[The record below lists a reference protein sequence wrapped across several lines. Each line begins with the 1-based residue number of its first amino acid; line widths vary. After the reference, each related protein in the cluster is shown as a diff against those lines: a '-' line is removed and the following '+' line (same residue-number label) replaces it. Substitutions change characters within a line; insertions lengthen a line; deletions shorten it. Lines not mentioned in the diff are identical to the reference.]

1 MASSLILTGGA
12 ATTKTLKEEIAQ
24 TAHGFTVGSVL
35 RWDYSQ
41 GKYALAK
48 ADTALNAEVVGVV
61 NELSDA
67 NNFYLT
73 YSGYIEIPTFS
84 GGSYPVLFLSGTTA
98 GELSSSPPSFVGSVV
113 KPVLSRSTNGAGH
126 IVMNYLGTQIGGS
139 STVAIDEIQPV
150 GSVMPFAGDA
160 IPDTWLECNGA
171 AYAVSDYAELYEKL
185 RFVSGD
191 RVPLYGYITQISVNT
206 TTYSTWFSSVSVGD
220 KIVYSP
226 TQSNLTQ
233 NVVTQYSLQGKVIA
247 KGSGNITVQVYPTYS
262 SRNFIFQN
270 VIPSSVGWIAAFA
283 PGTYFYE
290 PLTSTNRRGNA
301 AGQPTAAVGAASV
314 THFNTPDLRARFPIG
329 VNTSAIGEDEGDT
342 TYNSALS
349 AFGLGEQGGSESL
362 GTIINVATW
371 NATSAESAVPS
382 GSAVIKPPYLATKY
396 IIKAKPYT
404 RAAIVDG
411 LDIPYSQLLVRDLRS
426 RNVGGSNGDLVFYT
440 NTAGDSGSGTERMR
454 INSSG
459 RVGIGNFET
468 NYTNSSY
475 IMQVSGSAGG
485 NSGIAINLSQNAAP
499 YGLGFGSVAADSG
512 SGSGPTTYATLY
524 CAANRNYN
532 LSAFA
537 LGFQNSASVNS
548 GSGFTPLLIGFND
561 SSRIGI
567 GITAPG
573 ASLDVNGTLKVGNF
587 GGGTNVMPKA
597 TNANGTV
604 GQIVPLFTWGAGI
617 GSATFQRNHTAPIPS
632 GTWLVV
638 LNGQSDSISGDGENA
653 SLVMAQTW
661 VVPSGKYLVFAHSDL
676 YTTFSSN
683 TTSGLAWREINAS
696 DVGLYRT
703 ATNDFP
709 PAQITSANGW
719 NNISKSNGT
728 AQLINEQNADTATGG
743 DKQASGCVYQ
753 GGGGWFVTSQVQGYA
768 IRIA

>member
-73 YSGYIEIPTFS
+73 YSGYIEIPTLS

-171 AYAVSDYAELYEKL
+171 SYAVSDYAELYEKL

-191 RVPLYGYITQISVNT
+191 RVPLYGYITEISVNT

-220 KIVYSP
+220 RIAYSP

-233 NVVTQYSLQGKVIA
+233 DVVTQYSLLGKVIA

-290 PLTSTNRRGNA
+290 PLTSTNRRANA

-411 LDIPYSQLLVRDLRS
+411 IDLPYNSLLVRDLRS

-440 NTAGDSGSGTERMR
+440 NTVGDGGNGTERMR
-454 INSSG
+454 IYGNGNTGDILFSGAGDSTTTNPLILSVGGTRLDNNRDDAFFISTKQDGTTVGHFGFNGYSTQTLKYTEWEVSTRGVNDTSSQKRIYVNNLG
-459 RVGIGNFET
+459 NVGIGT
-468 NYTNSSY
+468 SS
-475 IMQVSGSAGG
+475 
-485 NSGIAINLSQNAAP
+485 
-499 YGLGFGSVAADSG
+499 
-512 SGSGPTTYATLY
+512 
-524 CAANRNYN
+524 
-532 LSAFA
+532 
-537 LGFQNSASVNS
+537 
-548 GSGFTPLLIGFND
+548 
-561 SSRIGI
+561 
-567 GITAPG
+567 PG

-587 GGGTNVMPKA
+587 GGATNVMVKP
-597 TNANGTV
+597 
-604 GQIVPLFTWGAGI
+604 
-617 GSATFQRNHTAPIPS
+617 
-632 GTWLVV
+632 
-638 LNGQSDSISGDGENA
+638 
-653 SLVMAQTW
+653 
-661 VVPSGKYLVFAHSDL
+661 
-676 YTTFSSN
+676 SN
-683 TTSGLAWREINAS
+683 TTPGAVGYVQPIFFAYSGGGALSRGIPAGTWFVYGQWIENSNSSYDNDPTHFMAKVWTVPTGNYLHIATDDQLWSVTDAGNGGKINLHWKLS
-696 DVGLYRT
+696 NN
-703 ATNDFP
+703 ATENISG
-709 PAQITSANGW
+709 AVSTWGTGW
-719 NNISKSNGT
+719 NTFVIPPTSNPSATTVGSDAVT
-728 AQLINEQNADTATGG
+728 AMPNYVYGYTEYDTHGVRGFGNNTTLGP
-743 DKQASGCVYQ
+743 
-753 GGGGWFVTSQVQGYA
+753 GYGY
-768 IRIA
+768 IQRLS